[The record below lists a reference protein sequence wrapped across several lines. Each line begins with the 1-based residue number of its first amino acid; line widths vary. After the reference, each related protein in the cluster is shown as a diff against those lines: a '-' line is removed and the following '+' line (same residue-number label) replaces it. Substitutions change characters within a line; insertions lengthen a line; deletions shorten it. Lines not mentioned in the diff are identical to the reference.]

1 MFELFKKG
9 LFFISGRIFAV
20 LFVTLLLLATGIISR
35 YLTEQEQELEQTK
48 KTLQSLILRL
58 EQKNHTLSRLHHQ
71 ILQKQKSVRQKELE
85 LAGLKITDYLQ
96 TPLLTIERAAELK
109 TSIRFEQTQLDFL
122 LASREE
128 LEQQTKKIQQEYN
141 QNRAKISQILSSGK
155 YILLKEWKAKGWI
168 LISGVI
174 FLFFLLPLL
183 FSLFLY
189 FLLFPLLEKI
199 PQKSWEDPG
208 ILPRTS
214 SGIFYPVQDKRSL
227 SISIAPGET
236 LFVRT
241 GNGNWG
247 KVRHNVKVRSRVLWN
262 WKAPLISLA
271 SNLTVPNCYQ

>member
-85 LAGLKITDYLQ
+85 LAGLKITYYLQ

-122 LASREE
+122 LASRE
-128 LEQQTKKIQQEYN
+128 T
-141 QNRAKISQILSSGK
+141 A
-155 YILLKEWKAKGWI
+155 
-168 LISGVI
+168 
-174 FLFFLLPLL
+174 
-183 FSLFLY
+183 
-189 FLLFPLLEKI
+189 
-199 PQKSWEDPG
+199 
-208 ILPRTS
+208 
-214 SGIFYPVQDKRSL
+214 
-227 SISIAPGET
+227 GE
-236 LFVRT
+236 
-241 GNGNWG
+241 
-247 KVRHNVKVRSRVLWN
+247 
-262 WKAPLISLA
+262 
-271 SNLTVPNCYQ
+271 